1 MEETVAVRD
10 SIKGKLRAAT
20 DDLTALVN
28 EVTDDDTKNLEEYKN
43 ALVHLKSSTDL
54 FNIME

>member
-1 MEETVAVRD
+1 MDETVAVRE
-10 SIKGKLRAAT
+10 SIKTKLRNAT

-43 ALVHLKSSTDL
+43 ALGHLKSSTDL
-54 FNIME
+54 FSSMV